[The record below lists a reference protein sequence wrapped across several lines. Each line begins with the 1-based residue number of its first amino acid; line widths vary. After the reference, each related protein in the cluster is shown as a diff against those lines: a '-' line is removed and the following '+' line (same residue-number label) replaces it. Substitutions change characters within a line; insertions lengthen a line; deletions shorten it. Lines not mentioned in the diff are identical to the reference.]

1 MPEPRTP
8 AGAGA
13 LVVAVTGG
21 IGAGKTSF
29 CETLAAL
36 PGVRVIDADALARR
50 ALGENAE
57 VVRRVSER
65 FGAPVLDARGRP
77 DRARLADIV
86 FRDAD
91 ARRDLEAI
99 VHPVVLAELACAVDR
114 LRRTEGVAIVLV
126 QIPLL
131 AEVGVPGWCDRV
143 VTVEA
148 DADLRRERARG
159 KGLDPAEIARRMA
172 AQASAAERRAIADD
186 VVVNDGDRASLEAAA
201 RRLYRA
207 WRLGQEGG
215 GG

>member
-1 MPEPRTP
+1 MPEPRP
-8 AGAGA
+8 RGRSGG

-29 CETLAAL
+29 CVALAAL
-36 PGVRVIDADALARR
+36 PGVRVLDADALVHR

-57 VVRRVSER
+57 VVRRVRER
-65 FGAPVLDARGRP
+65 FGAPVLDGRGRL
-77 DRARLADIV
+77 DRARLAGIV
-86 FRDAD
+86 FRDAG

-99 VHPVVLAELACAVDR
+99 VHPVVRAELAREVDR

-131 AEVGVPGWCDRV
+131 AEVGVPDWCDRV
-143 VTVEA
+143 VSIES
-148 DADLRRERARG
+148 DAGLRRERIRA
-159 KGLDPAEIARRMA
+159 KGYDPAEIARRMA
-172 AQASAAERRAIADD
+172 AQASEAERRAIADD
-186 VVVNDGDRASLEAAA
+186 VVLNDGDRESLEAAA

>member
-1 MPEPRTP
+1 MPERRTP
-8 AGAGA
+8 GRSGG

-21 IGAGKTSF
+21 IGAGKTTF
-29 CETLAAL
+29 CDALAAL
-36 PGVRVIDADALARR
+36 PGVRVLDADALVHR

-57 VVRRVSER
+57 VVRRVRER
-65 FGAPVLDARGRP
+65 FGAAVLDARGRC
-77 DRARLADIV
+77 DRARLAGIV

-99 VHPVVLAELACAVDR
+99 VHPVVGAELAREVDR

-131 AEVGVPGWCDRV
+131 AEVGVPAWCDRV
-143 VTVEA
+143 VSLES
-148 DADLRRERARG
+148 DAGLRRERVRA
-159 KGLDPAEIARRMA
+159 KGHDPAEIARRMA
-172 AQASAAERRAIADD
+172 AQASEAERRAIADD
-186 VVVNDGDRASLEAAA
+186 VVVNDGDRESLEAAA